1 MVGIVKM
8 IRLVKRGMHRHLDL
22 EPFENLLGIL
32 SQIDI

>member
-1 MVGIVKM
+1 M
-8 IRLVKRGMHRHLDL
+8 IIDAGGSLKDGDVASLDL